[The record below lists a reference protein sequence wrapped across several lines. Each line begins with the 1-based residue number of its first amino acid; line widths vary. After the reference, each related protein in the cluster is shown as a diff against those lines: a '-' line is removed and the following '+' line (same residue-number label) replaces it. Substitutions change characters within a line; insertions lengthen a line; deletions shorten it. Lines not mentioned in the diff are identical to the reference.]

1 MCVKLSEPVVY
12 SLGTCLRVFAQRPAV
27 PPVKRACEGPK
38 SARTPS
44 EDMSLLKGSKRPS
57 AVPNQQRI
65 RVSSAASSSLPS
77 AAGPS
82 LAPASTPAAAALWVD
97 KHAPRSS
104 GDLAVHKKKVEEVRD
119 WLKRADASLQLG
131 LTPTPRMLV
140 LSGPTGSGKS
150 AMLQVLA
157 QELQFEVCEWLEPRS
172 EAFLPFQPGM
182 EQSAPYESRMKQFA
196 TFLQSSLRTLSL
208 CVGPSASNA
217 AAAPSQGMRRRLV
230 LLDELPNTAGGGERS
245 AELARQ
251 LQVLLRRALLVAR
264 FPMVLPR
271 ADAYAPGP
279 PLGTYG
285 LRVPASR
292 VGYVPEAQGGL
303 PPGPHAQYVL
313 GTRTSHGRTART
325 ACCGTPGARA
335 VHVTTLTLTLTLTLP
350 LTRCSCCARGR
361 TRAARCPS
369 SWRACWGRT
378 PRAASSPACKSTRW
392 RTVSSARPSSRWP
405 G

>member
-1 MCVKLSEPVVY
+1 
-12 SLGTCLRVFAQRPAV
+12 
-27 PPVKRACEGPK
+27 
-38 SARTPS
+38 
-44 EDMSLLKGSKRPS
+44 MSLLKGSKRPS

-172 EAFLPFQPGM
+172 EAFNLPFQPGM
-182 EQSAPYESRMKQFA
+182 EPSAPYESRMKQFA

-251 LQVLLRRALLVAR
+251 LQVLLRRALLVAC
-264 FPMVLPR
+264 FPMVLP
-271 ADAYAPGP
+271 
-279 PLGTYG
+279 
-285 LRVPASR
+285 
-292 VGYVPEAQGGL
+292 
-303 PPGPHAQYVL
+303 
-313 GTRTSHGRTART
+313 
-325 ACCGTPGARA
+325 
-335 VHVTTLTLTLTLTLP
+335 
-350 LTRCSCCARGR
+350 
-361 TRAARCPS
+361 
-369 SWRACWGRT
+369 
-378 PRAASSPACKSTRW
+378 
-392 RTVSSARPSSRWP
+392 
-405 G
+405 

>member
-1 MCVKLSEPVVY
+1 
-12 SLGTCLRVFAQRPAV
+12 
-27 PPVKRACEGPK
+27 
-38 SARTPS
+38 
-44 EDMSLLKGSKRPS
+44 MSLLKGSKS

-82 LAPASTPAAAALWVD
+82 AAPASTPATAALWVD

-104 GDLAVHKKKVEEVRD
+104 GELAVHKKKVEEVRD

-172 EAFLPFQPGM
+172 EAFNLPFQPGM
-182 EQSAPYESRMKQFA
+182 EPSAPYESRMKQFA

-264 FPMVLPR
+264 FPMV
-271 ADAYAPGP
+271 
-279 PLGTYG
+279 
-285 LRVPASR
+285 
-292 VGYVPEAQGGL
+292 
-303 PPGPHAQYVL
+303 
-313 GTRTSHGRTART
+313 
-325 ACCGTPGARA
+325 TP
-335 VHVTTLTLTLTLTLP
+335 
-350 LTRCSCCARGR
+350 
-361 TRAARCPS
+361 
-369 SWRACWGRT
+369 
-378 PRAASSPACKSTRW
+378 
-392 RTVSSARPSSRWP
+392 
-405 G
+405 